1 MALRLGAPSCLLAAD
16 LATNVAALANRFDDI
31 ELVLFDVPG
40 HGCNF
45 PDATEV
51 AELARLAAAHD
62 LTYTVHLP
70 LDLHRD
76 RADALE
82 QAARAITA
90 ARPLAPVA
98 WVAHLD
104 GTALMDSP
112 TPAVVAAWQAQA
124 EAVLTQVAA
133 WTGAPECL
141 CVENVERWDPA
152 CFAPVVDRLPVSRCV
167 DIGHLWLEGR
177 DPLAAWRAWGPRARV
192 VHLHGVNGRDH
203 VGLDQ
208 MTPDQ
213 LEPVVRALVTGFAG
227 VVTFEMFC
235 DAELDRSLAVW
246 HETVGRLGL
255 GRARGWDG

>member
-1 MALRLGAPSCLLAAD
+1 MALRLGCPSCLLPAD
-16 LATNVAALANRFDDI
+16 LATNVRAVADRVDDV

-45 PDATEV
+45 PDAAEV

-76 RADALE
+76 RVDALE
-82 QAARAITA
+82 QAARAIA
-90 ARPLAPVA
+90 ATRSLAPFA

-104 GTALMDSP
+104 GTVLLDHP
-112 TPAVVAAWQAQA
+112 TPTAVATWQVQAHDVLARVAG
-124 EAVLTQVAA
+124 
-133 WTGAPECL
+133 WTGAPERV

-152 CFAPVVDRLPVSRCV
+152 HFARVVERLPVSRCV
-167 DIGHLWLEGR
+167 DFGHLWLESG

-208 MTPDQ
+208 IAPHQ
-213 LEPVVRALVTGFAG
+213 LDPVVRELATGFSG
-227 VVTFEMFC
+227 VVTFEVFTE
-235 DAELDRSLAVW
+235 DELDRSLATW
-246 HETVGRLGL
+246 HDTVAQLGL
-255 GRARGWDG
+255 GRAG